1 MYRLTV
7 LRQNLPGAHSPS
19 VDLEVGGESL
29 KAYPI
34 HRTRQ
39 HGRYFRLPHCVS
51 LFKPAFERL
60 LQMYRNAF
68 VRSFGG
74 RRALDEAV
82 IGPWSLMPSLAP

>member
-34 HRTRQ
+34 I
-39 HGRYFRLPHCVS
+39 G
-51 LFKPAFERL
+51 
-60 LQMYRNAF
+60 
-68 VRSFGG
+68 
-74 RRALDEAV
+74 LDNMGDTFASRIV
-82 IGPWSLMPSLAP
+82 